1 MNSRIRRDALE
12 RIIGEGDRNCIW
24 ELRMKTNAFA
34 NLCELLQ
41 VQVSLLEQVAT
52 FLIILAH
59 HKENRSL
66 QVRFCRSGETVSKY
80 FNKVLKAIIRM
91 QNLLF
96 AKASPVEEDCID
108 PTWRKFKD
116 CLGALDGTYIE
127 VTVPE
132 SDKSRYRTRKVDG
145 RDQYLIQEYFEMQ
158 SLMVIVSRYLMN
170 MDMDPEEQTSFLD
183 EFLPVGEE
191 APDELIDVMTMDK
204 RMWTDEETEAFVGFM
219 EQCVVDGLKADC
231 GQFRPGTF
239 EKLALKMLEAFPT
252 CTCVDVDSR
261 DVLDAWMKA
270 HPTKFYTP
278 GKPFPL
284 FHRLEGIFGKD
295 RATGA
300 GAVSGFDVQEQVQ
313 EEEKDHC
320 PSLDDFGM
328 SANVSFHERQGAGS
342 HSDAC
347 AASGR
352 HSGKKRKQNDILERM
367 VNQVQ
372 FSTAEQG
379 RNAQVLADAISEVNE
394 KFMVGEKLEQLG
406 FDNDEVVQVA
416 VKFANNAQME
426 KVFWDLKDSQKS
438 GYMRSIL
445 N

>member
-1 MNSRIRRDALE
+1 
-12 RIIGEGDRNCIW
+12 
-24 ELRMKTNAFA
+24 
-34 NLCELLQ
+34 
-41 VQVSLLEQVAT
+41 
-52 FLIILAH
+52 
-59 HKENRSL
+59 
-66 QVRFCRSGETVSKY
+66 
-80 FNKVLKAIIRM
+80 
-91 QNLLF
+91 
-96 AKASPVEEDCID
+96 
-108 PTWRKFKD
+108 
-116 CLGALDGTYIE
+116 
-127 VTVPE
+127 
-132 SDKSRYRTRKVDG
+132 
-145 RDQYLIQEYFEMQ
+145 
-158 SLMVIVSRYLMN
+158 
-170 MDMDPEEQTSFLD
+170 
-183 EFLPVGEE
+183 
-191 APDELIDVMTMDK
+191 MTMDK

-219 EQCVVDGLKADC
+219 EECVVDGLKADC

-252 CTCVDVDSR
+252 CTVTAKHCKNKHKRLKEKYQYASEMLACSGFGWNSEKQCVDVDSR
-261 DVLDAWMKA
+261 NVLDAWMKA

-300 GAVSGFDVQEQVQ
+300 GAVSGFDAQEQVQ
-313 EEEKDHC
+313 EEEEDHC

-328 SANVSFHERQGAGS
+328 SANVSFHEGQGAGS

-367 VNQVQ
+367 VEQVQ

-379 RNAQVLADAISEVNE
+379 RNAQVLADAISGVNE

-426 KVFWDLKDSQKS
+426 KVFWGLKDSQKS
-438 GYMRSIL
+438 GYVRSIL